1 MNEQATFSE
10 EARRY
15 QIGLF
20 VGRLNWD
27 NWDSYENGTDPNCIE
42 TRLLKLTT
50 KYFAKN
56 LSLAE
61 MCEQEGLDVNEF
73 LTQGFSIRARVVE

>member
-1 MNEQATFSE
+1 VSTFFEQNQ
-10 EARRY
+10 RY

-27 NWDSYENGTDPNCIE
+27 NWDSYENGTDPDCIE
-42 TRLLKLTT
+42 TRLLKLTA

-56 LSLAE
+56 LSFSE
-61 MCEQEGLDVNEF
+61 ICEREGVDVNDF
-73 LTQGFSIRARVVE
+73 IQQGLSLRARMVE

>member
-1 MNEQATFSE
+1 MSTFSE
-10 EARRY
+10 ESRRY

-42 TRLLKLTT
+42 TRLLKLTN
-50 KYFAKN
+50 KYFAKI